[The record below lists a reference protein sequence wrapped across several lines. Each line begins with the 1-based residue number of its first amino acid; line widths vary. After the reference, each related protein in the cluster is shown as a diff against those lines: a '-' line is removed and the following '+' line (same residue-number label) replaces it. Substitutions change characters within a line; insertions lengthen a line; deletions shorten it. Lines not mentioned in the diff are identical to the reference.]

1 MKEPPWYKPLVVNVV
16 VVGPFEEEEKG
27 TGIADDVVN
36 VEGENLATPGYY
48 LRSVDNRK
56 PRDRNDSPMLG

>member
-36 VEGENLATPGYY
+36 VEGENLATQG
-48 LRSVDNRK
+48 
-56 PRDRNDSPMLG
+56 